1 MVLVCIFISDKLCSV
16 LTSHIIPFI
25 LSKLCEN
32 MECFSFYSGLL
43 IFPSLV
49 FAVFKV
55 QTELLSLNIFLCI
68 HFDTTVQEPGVLQYM
83 KLNLATEK
91 QQQINGIALLISL
104 LDCSLQVY
112 RNTADFCTLTLYPE
126 TLLNLLI
133 ISANCFL

>member
-1 MVLVCIFISDKLCSV
+1 
-16 LTSHIIPFI
+16 
-25 LSKLCEN
+25 

-112 RNTADFCTLTLYPE
+112 TIDFFILYIYFVSYRLTEP
-126 TLLNLLI
+126 I
-133 ISANCFL
+133 D